1 MKHSLPWESVPPPIY
16 PAQASLKPRK
26 KWVQV
31 GGWILVV
38 VLLLF
43 GISTRSRN
51 PLLAFVSLAFS
62 VLYLLTLMT
71 KKDAA
76 LTSRGLEIYYDMQ
89 FTTNYEFFPWE
100 DINAIVCEDRGH
112 ADMVRLH
119 IGHGLVLLYSR
130 VLLLFFLLRRLVLP
144 LRFRRLALLLRGRRL
159 LLLLRFPVCRVC
171 RFLHSRG
178 RLRRPLR
185 LLRQRR
191 RGQQRQAQGQRHETT
206 QDTLLHRFPPLVF
219 PRPEPI
225 SRGQSGIP

>member
-1 MKHSLPWESVPPPIY
+1 MKQSLPWESVPPPIY
-16 PAQASLKPRK
+16 PAQSSLKPRK
-26 KWVQV
+26 KWVQT

-76 LTSRGLEIYYDMQ
+76 LTSRGLEIFYDMQ

-119 IGHGLVLLYSR
+119 IGHGNTEKALFFPREDLDVGERLHAVDLAAGGEILQR
-130 VLLLFFLLRRLVLP
+130 GEHDAHGLLLARLFLRRLM
-144 LRFRRLALLLRGRRL
+144 
-159 LLLLRFPVCRVC
+159 
-171 RFLHSRG
+171 HTQSEQH
-178 RLRRPLR
+178 
-185 LLRQRR
+185 QRR
-191 RGQQRQAQGQRHETT
+191 CGCQHDGADSDGHQQLDHGKAAVVSFH
-206 QDTLLHRFPPLVF
+206 PLASPSAVKWVMV
-219 PRPEPI
+219 
-225 SRGQSGIP
+225 

>member
-16 PAQASLKPRK
+16 PAQSSLKPRK
-26 KWVQV
+26 KWVQT

-62 VLYLLTLMT
+62 VL
-71 KKDAA
+71 
-76 LTSRGLEIYYDMQ
+76 EIFYNMQ

-119 IGHGLVLLYSR
+119 IGHGNTEKA
-130 VLLLFFLLRRLVLP
+130 LFF
-144 LRFRRLALLLRGRRL
+144 
-159 LLLLRFPVCRVC
+159 
-171 RFLHSRG
+171 
-178 RLRRPLR
+178 
-185 LLRQRR
+185 
-191 RGQQRQAQGQRHETT
+191 
-206 QDTLLHRFPPLVF
+206 
-219 PRPEPI
+219 PREDLDEIYAFIKKKNPAIRIMDYATPEPK
-225 SRGQSGIP
+225 SSKKHKK

>member
-1 MKHSLPWESVPPPIY
+1 MNHLLFIG
-16 PAQASLKPRK
+16 
-26 KWVQV
+26 V
-31 GGWILVV
+31 GQIVIIALV

-76 LTSRGLEIYYDMQ
+76 LTSRGLEIFYDMQ

-119 IGHGLVLLYSR
+119 IGHGNTEKA
-130 VLLLFFLLRRLVLP
+130 LFFPREDLSGSTP
-144 LRFRRLALLLRGRRL
+144 EY
-159 LLLLRFPVCRVC
+159 PV
-171 RFLHSRG
+171 
-178 RLRRPLR
+178 
-185 LLRQRR
+185 
-191 RGQQRQAQGQRHETT
+191 
-206 QDTLLHRFPPLVF
+206 
-219 PRPEPI
+219 I
-225 SRGQSGIP
+225 IPGP

>member
-1 MKHSLPWESVPPPIY
+1 MKQSLPWESVPPPIY
-16 PAQASLKPRK
+16 PAQSSLKPRK
-26 KWVQV
+26 KWVQT

-76 LTSRGLEIYYDMQ
+76 LTSRGLEIFYDMQ

-119 IGHGLVLLYSR
+119 IGHGNTEKAPSQREPLSKR
-130 VLLLFFLLRRLVLP
+130 ESFRFCQSLP
-144 LRFRRLALLLRGRRL
+144 LRGRWH
-159 LLLLRFPVCRVC
+159 RV
-171 RFLHSRG
+171 SDDG
-178 RLRRPLR
+178 RSLGNSLF
-185 LLRQRR
+185 
-191 RGQQRQAQGQRHETT
+191 AYK
-206 QDTLLHRFPPLVF
+206 
-219 PRPEPI
+219 
-225 SRGQSGIP
+225 

>member
-16 PAQASLKPRK
+16 PAQSSLKPRK
-26 KWVQV
+26 KWVQT

-76 LTSRGLEIYYDMQ
+76 LTSRGLEIFYDMQ

-112 ADMVRLH
+112 ADMVRTSATATRKRLSS
-119 IGHGLVLLYSR
+119 SR
-130 VLLLFFLLRRLVLP
+130 ARISTRSTRSSKRRI
-144 LRFRRLALLLRGRRL
+144 RRSA
-159 LLLLRFPVCRVC
+159 
-171 RFLHSRG
+171 SWIM
-178 RLRRPLR
+178 
-185 LLRQRR
+185 
-191 RGQQRQAQGQRHETT
+191 
-206 QDTLLHRFPPLVF
+206 
-219 PRPEPI
+219 PRPNRSPARSTRSE
-225 SRGQSGIP
+225 QL

>member
-16 PAQASLKPRK
+16 PAQSSLKPRK

-76 LTSRGLEIYYDMQ
+76 LTSRGLEIFYDMQ

-119 IGHGLVLLYSR
+119 IGHGNTERLSSSR
-130 VLLLFFLLRRLVLP
+130 ARTSTRSTRSSKRRI
-144 LRFRRLALLLRGRRL
+144 RRSA
-159 LLLLRFPVCRVC
+159 
-171 RFLHSRG
+171 SWIM
-178 RLRRPLR
+178 
-185 LLRQRR
+185 
-191 RGQQRQAQGQRHETT
+191 
-206 QDTLLHRFPPLVF
+206 
-219 PRPEPI
+219 PRPNRSPARSTRSE
-225 SRGQSGIP
+225 QL

>member
-1 MKHSLPWESVPPPIY
+1 MKQSLPWESVPPPIY
-16 PAQASLKPRK
+16 PALSSLKPRK
-26 KWVQV
+26 KWVQT

-76 LTSRGLEIYYDMQ
+76 LTSRGLEIFYNMQ

-119 IGHGLVLLYSR
+119 IGHGNTEKA
-130 VLLLFFLLRRLVLP
+130 LFFP
-144 LRFRRLALLLRGRRL
+144 A
-159 LLLLRFPVCRVC
+159 
-171 RFLHSRG
+171 
-178 RLRRPLR
+178 RRPRRDLR
-185 LLRQRR
+185 VHQKEESGDPHHGLCRARTEVQQEAQEVNNCDLSTKNEGRPAFAGRFFYLFCPILSLYPDSVLSKY
-191 RGQQRQAQGQRHETT
+191 GDNAQQRK
-206 QDTLLHRFPPLVF
+206 LFPAKNY
-219 PRPEPI
+219 
-225 SRGQSGIP
+225 

>member
-1 MKHSLPWESVPPPIY
+1 MLPVRLPRSTRNLRPLLYLERNHRCETIASLGIRPPPIY
-16 PAQASLKPRK
+16 PAQSSLKPRK
-26 KWVQV
+26 KWVQT

-76 LTSRGLEIYYDMQ
+76 LTSRGLEIFYDMQ

-119 IGHGLVLLYSR
+119 IGHGNTEKA
-130 VLLLFFLLRRLVLP
+130 LFFPREDLDEIYAFIKRRI
-144 LRFRRLALLLRGRRL
+144 RRSA
-159 LLLLRFPVCRVC
+159 
-171 RFLHSRG
+171 SWIM
-178 RLRRPLR
+178 
-185 LLRQRR
+185 
-191 RGQQRQAQGQRHETT
+191 
-206 QDTLLHRFPPLVF
+206 
-219 PRPEPI
+219 PRPNRSPARSTRSE
-225 SRGQSGIP
+225 QL

>member
-16 PAQASLKPRK
+16 PAQSSLKPRK

-38 VLLLF
+38 LLLLF
-43 GISTRSRN
+43 GGMIIAAGLLFSCLT
-51 PLLAFVSLAFS
+51 LLAFVSLAFS

-76 LTSRGLEIYYDMQ
+76 LTSRGLEIFYDMQ

-119 IGHGLVLLYSR
+119 IGHGNTEKA
-130 VLLLFFLLRRLVLP
+130 LFF
-144 LRFRRLALLLRGRRL
+144 
-159 LLLLRFPVCRVC
+159 
-171 RFLHSRG
+171 
-178 RLRRPLR
+178 
-185 LLRQRR
+185 
-191 RGQQRQAQGQRHETT
+191 
-206 QDTLLHRFPPLVF
+206 
-219 PRPEPI
+219 PREDLDEIYAFIKKKNPAIRIMDYAAPEPK
-225 SRGQSGIP
+225 SSKKHKK